1 MQHMAQLKVIA
12 GGGAKSFAP
21 SCTVTMDDSIDRF
34 TDFVTIGW
42 DNNKGNAV
50 IVQNADAITLGFAY
64 LMIAK
69 AFKDSYDSLTDEE
82 RSIVDDSLPRI

>member
-1 MQHMAQLKVIA
+1 MSQLKVIA
-12 GGGAKSFAP
+12 GDKALSYVP
-21 SCTVTMDDSIDRF
+21 SCTVTMDNSIDRF

-42 DNNKGNAV
+42 DNNKDTAV
-50 IVQNADAITLGFAY
+50 MVQNADAITLGFAY

-82 RSIVDDSLPRI
+82 RAIVDDTLPRI

>member
-1 MQHMAQLKVIA
+1 MAQLKVIA

-21 SCTVTMDDSIDRF
+21 SCIVTMDNSIYKF
-34 TDFVTIGW
+34 TDFVTVGW
-42 DNNKGNAV
+42 DYNKDTAV
-50 IVQNADAITLGFAY
+50 IIQNADVITLGFAY

-82 RSIVDDSLPRI
+82 KLIVDNELNKRGR

>member
-1 MQHMAQLKVIA
+1 MLKVIA
-12 GGGAKSFAP
+12 GGRAQRFVP
-21 SCTVTMDDSIDRF
+21 SCTVTMDNSIDRF

-42 DNNKGNAV
+42 DNNKDNAV
-50 IVQNADAITLGFAY
+50 IIQNADTITLGFAY

-82 RSIVDDSLPRI
+82 KSIVDDALPRI

>member
-1 MQHMAQLKVIA
+1 MLKVIA
-12 GGGAKSFAP
+12 GGRAQSFVP
-21 SCTVTMDDSIDRF
+21 SCTVTMDNSIDRF

-42 DNNKGNAV
+42 DNNKDTAV
-50 IVQNADAITLGFAY
+50 IIQNADTITLGFAY

-82 RSIVDDSLPRI
+82 KSIVDDALPRI

>member
-1 MQHMAQLKVIA
+1 MNMSQLRVIA
-12 GGGAKSFAP
+12 GGSIKSFAP

>member
-1 MQHMAQLKVIA
+1 MAQLKVIA
-12 GGGAKSFAP
+12 GGGAKSFVP
-21 SCTVTMDDSIDRF
+21 GCTVTMNDSIDRF
-34 TDFVTIGW
+34 TDFVTVGW
-42 DNNKGNAV
+42 DYNKDIAI
-50 IVQNADAITLGFAY
+50 IVQNADTITLGFAY

>member
-1 MQHMAQLKVIA
+1 MAQLKVIA
-12 GGGAKSFAP
+12 GSGAKSFVP
-21 SCTVTMDDSIDRF
+21 GCTVTMDNSINRF

-42 DNNKGNAV
+42 DYNKDTAV
-50 IVQNADAITLGFAY
+50 IIQNADAITLGFAY
-64 LMIAK
+64 LMITK

>member
-1 MQHMAQLKVIA
+1 MAQLRVIA
-12 GGGAKSFAP
+12 GDKAKRFVP
-21 SCTVTMDDSIDRF
+21 GCTITMDNNIDRF

-42 DNNKGNAV
+42 DYNKDTAV
-50 IVQNADAITLGFAY
+50 IVQNADTITLGFAY

-82 RSIVDDSLPRI
+82 RLIVDEALPR

>member
-1 MQHMAQLKVIA
+1 MAQLKVIA
-12 GGGAKSFAP
+12 GGGAKSFVP
-21 SCTVTMDDSIDRF
+21 GCTVTMNDSIDKF
-34 TDFVTIGW
+34 TDFVTVGW
-42 DNNKGNAV
+42 DYNKDIAV

-82 RSIVDDSLPRI
+82 RLIVDKTLPKQ

>member
-1 MQHMAQLKVIA
+1 MTQLKVIA
-12 GGGAKSFAP
+12 GGEAKRFAP
-21 SCTVTMDDSIDRF
+21 GCTVTMNDSIDRF
-34 TDFVTIGW
+34 TDFVTVGW
-42 DNNKGNAV
+42 DYNKDIAI
-50 IVQNADAITLGFAY
+50 IVQNADTITLGFAY

>member
-1 MQHMAQLKVIA
+1 MNMPQFKVIA
-12 GGGAKSFAP
+12 GRKAERFAP
-21 SCTVTMDDSIDRF
+21 SCTVSLDGSIDKF
-34 TDFVTIGW
+34 TDFVTVGW
-42 DNNKGNAV
+42 DHNKDNAV

-82 RSIVDDSLPRI
+82 RSIVDESLPRI

>member
-1 MQHMAQLKVIA
+1 MTQLRVIA
-12 GGGAKSFAP
+12 GDEALSYVP
-21 SCTVTMDDSIDRF
+21 SCTVTMDNSIDRF

-42 DNNKGNAV
+42 DNNKDNAV
-50 IVQNADAITLGFAY
+50 IVQNADTITLGFAY

-82 RSIVDDSLPRI
+82 RLIVDKSLPRI

>member
-1 MQHMAQLKVIA
+1 MSQLKVIA
-12 GGGAKSFAP
+12 GGGAKSFIP
-21 SCTVTMDDSIDRF
+21 SCTVTMDDSIYKF
-34 TDFVTIGW
+34 TDFVTVGW
-42 DNNKGNAV
+42 DYNKDCAV